1 MLGAWN
7 LENIMSGLEGFT
19 LAPFTR
25 IYGWTPEEVELFL
38 IDLRKEKMRNTN
50 IHAYWN
56 MCVSEGCGV
65 LMLILT

>member
-1 MLGAWN
+1 
-7 LENIMSGLEGFT
+7 MSGLEGFT

-25 IYGWTPEEVELFL
+25 IYGWTPEEVEVFL
-38 IDLRKEKMRNTN
+38 VDLRKEMRITK

-65 LMLILT
+65 LMLT